1 MNAYALTAHGLTT
14 TLQNIGKPAKPAPA
28 GVDLGR
34 AMRDF
39 CGQDAAKYDRL
50 ASIGSRLS
58 AAKFG
63 YGRFDTD
70 DLKLLR
76 AFLDSVEG
84 DLAMSDFTV
93 PDDKPDTQHSPD
105 ESHFRDRERL

>member
-1 MNAYALTAHGLTT
+1 MNAANLAFHALQGVARSVERR
-14 TLQNIGKPAKPAPA
+14 PAS
-28 GVDLGR
+28 VDLGR
-34 AMRDF
+34 AVADF
-39 CGQDAAKYDRL
+39 CNQDATKCDRL

-105 ESHFRDRERL
+105 ESHFLDRERI

>member
-1 MNAYALTAHGLTT
+1 MNAANLAFHALQGVARSVERR
-14 TLQNIGKPAKPAPA
+14 PAS
-28 GVDLGR
+28 VDLGR
-34 AMRDF
+34 AMSDF
-39 CGQDAAKYDRL
+39 CNQDATKFDRL
-50 ASIGSRLS
+50 ASIGSRLA

-63 YGRFDTD
+63 YGRFDTA

-76 AFLDSVEG
+76 AFLDSIEA

-105 ESHFRDRERL
+105 ESHFLDQERI

>member
-1 MNAYALTAHGLTT
+1 MTTHPANAVFHALQGVARSVERR
-14 TLQNIGKPAKPAPA
+14 PAS
-28 GVDLGR
+28 VDLGR
-34 AMRDF
+34 AMADF

-63 YGRFDTD
+63 YGRFDTAD
-70 DLKLLR
+70 VKLLR
-76 AFLDSVEG
+76 SFLDAVEG
-84 DLAMSDFTV
+84 DLAFSDFI

>member
-1 MNAYALTAHGLTT
+1 MNAANLAFHALQGVARSVERR
-14 TLQNIGKPAKPAPA
+14 QPAS
-28 GVDLGR
+28 VDLGR
-34 AMRDF
+34 AVADF
-39 CGQDAAKYDRL
+39 CGQDATKFDRL
-50 ASIGSRLS
+50 ASIGSKLS

-63 YGRFDTD
+63 YGRFDTA

-105 ESHFRDRERL
+105 ESHFLDRERI

>member
-1 MNAYALTAHGLTT
+1 MNAANLAFHALQGVARSVERR
-14 TLQNIGKPAKPAPA
+14 PAS
-28 GVDLGR
+28 VDLGR
-34 AMRDF
+34 SMRDF
-39 CGQDAAKYDRL
+39 AGQDAAKYDRL

-58 AAKFG
+58 SAAYG

-105 ESHFRDRERL
+105 ESHFMDRERI